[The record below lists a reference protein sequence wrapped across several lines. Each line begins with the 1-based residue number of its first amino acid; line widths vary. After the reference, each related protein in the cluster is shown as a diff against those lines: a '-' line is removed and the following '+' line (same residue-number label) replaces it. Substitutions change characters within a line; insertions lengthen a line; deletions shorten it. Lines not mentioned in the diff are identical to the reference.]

1 MWGGPISEETVTYDY
16 LWQAYQKEKQTNQ
29 LQLVN
34 KTFYEDVEEY
44 IEKLKKAN
52 KQKLYENTVSLLASF
67 YDKRRQK
74 ILMYVAYGKQLPQ
87 PISTRETE
95 LYNRIMHA
103 LNSETNGEK
112 ASEQSKPNTLKSKRS
127 IPEIVLPSGN
137 KIGPL
142 SEGEKLSI
150 ENSQDMAYLV
160 ENSICEKIN

>member
-1 MWGGPISEETVTYDY
+1 MWGGPIPEETVTYDY

-34 KTFYEDVEEY
+34 KTFYEDVGEY
-44 IEKLKKAN
+44 IRKLKETN
-52 KQKLYENTVSLLASF
+52 NQKLYENTTSLLNSF
-67 YDKRRQK
+67 YEKRKQK
-74 ILMYVAYGKQLPQ
+74 ILMYVAYGKPLPQ

-95 LYNRIMHA
+95 LYNRIVRA
-103 LNSETNGEK
+103 VNSEAKEEK
-112 ASEQSKPNTLKSKRS
+112 AAEQNKTSTLKSKRS
-127 IPEIVLPSGN
+127 IPEILLPSGN

-150 ENSQDMAYLV
+150 ENGQDMAYLI